1 MASQAREDTMKI
13 KDRIAKLIDVKSII
27 TIALV
32 IVLCII
38 TLNGQPT
45 PELFNSAI
53 MLVIGFYLAGAD
65 LPLAITSNESTT
77 RGIQSRLDQMPSTSQ
92 SRQDGLTKKHYFKRQ
107 STT

>member
-38 TLNGQPT
+38 TLNGQTT
-45 PELFNSAI
+45 PELFNSAV
-53 MLVIGFYLAGAD
+53 MLVLGFFFGKKLNKD
-65 LPLAITSNESTT
+65 DTND
-77 RGIQSRLDQMPSTSQ
+77 QSDAN
-92 SRQDGLTKKHYFKRQ
+92 
-107 STT
+107 